1 MICRYLVFLYP
12 CLPWAGLVYVSS
24 CVRPECGLQFMS
36 GINMWDY
43 CSARMM
49 GRLRRPRQECWYGPP
64 QHQTP
69 PPDIYTQ
76 KLRNSI
82 FKPLYL
88 FSYFELYHNIS
99 DEYWIFNKPILA
111 NWWIQWHM
119 IILETYIIFRI
130 DNKSS
135 NRTISG
141 QEDKAITELTWR
153 QRKFLQN
160 RRLQMLDHQRHLKWI
175 STSAIV
181 WSHKEDGRHQYLQ
194 TVEIIQHILIGIT
207 QLQSIFDIL
216 EIFVCAPTFS
226 GWGKWAT
233 WAGHWIPR
241 LMRRW

>member
-1 MICRYLVFLYP
+1 MTVLQAWEIYKMFWNTRYIQTSVSTWLLWTLLDTAHRMNIEYLLNTGKLVNTIHKMTYDNFGNLH
-12 CLPWAGLVYVSS
+12 
-24 CVRPECGLQFMS
+24 
-36 GINMWDY
+36 N
-43 CSARMM
+43 
-49 GRLRRPRQECWYGPP
+49 
-64 QHQTP
+64 
-69 PPDIYTQ
+69 
-76 KLRNSI
+76 
-82 FKPLYL
+82 
-88 FSYFELYHNIS
+88 FS
-99 DEYWIFNKPILA
+99 
-111 NWWIQWHM
+111 NWQ
-119 IILETYIIFRI
+119 
-130 DNKSS
+130 
-135 NRTISG
+135 
-141 QEDKAITELTWR
+141 QEDKATTDLAWR